1 MKYDIKAPS
10 HDGPEE
16 YVRKVRVH
24 HNTIE
29 HLVLFLPGLWLFSF
43 AVDPIWAFI
52 IGIVWPI
59 GRIKYALDYYKDAEK
74 KRSWFIFQY
83 ATNIYLCS
91 WIINWFYYKNRF
103 VKEFLNDLWGI
114 LGTGNMA
121 KTFASAIKETDRS
134 TLLAVG
140 SRSKDSAD
148 LFASTYNCIG
158 FDNYQ
163 KLLDDKDINS
173 IYLLLIHHILNFLI
187 RH

>member
-1 MKYDIKAPS
+1 MENFIYPGLLSSAVLLVYYFTLLQAGLARAKYGIKAPS

-74 KRSWFIFQY
+74 RSWFIFQY

-91 WIINWFYYKNRF
+91 WIINWFYYK
-103 VKEFLNDLWGI
+103 I
-114 LGTGNMA
+114 
-121 KTFASAIKETDRS
+121 AS
-134 TLLAVG
+134 
-140 SRSKDSAD
+140 
-148 LFASTYNCIG
+148 
-158 FDNYQ
+158 
-163 KLLDDKDINS
+163 
-173 IYLLLIHHILNFLI
+173 
-187 RH
+187 

>member
-1 MKYDIKAPS
+1 MENFIYPGLLSSVALLVYYFTLLQAGLARAKYGIKAPS

-74 KRSWFIFQY
+74 RGPGLYLSMPP
-83 ATNIYLCS
+83 IY
-91 WIINWFYYKNRF
+91 IY
-103 VKEFLNDLWGI
+103 V
-114 LGTGNMA
+114 LG
-121 KTFASAIKETDRS
+121 S
-134 TLLAVG
+134 L
-140 SRSKDSAD
+140 
-148 LFASTYNCIG
+148 IG
-158 FDNYQ
+158 FII
-163 KLLDDKDINS
+163 KIVS
-173 IYLLLIHHILNFLI
+173 
-187 RH
+187 

>member
-1 MKYDIKAPS
+1 MENFIYPGLLSSIALLVYYFTLLQAGLARAKYGIKAPS

-74 KRSWFIFQY
+74 RGPGLYSVSYTHLTLPTKRI
-83 ATNIYLCS
+83 
-91 WIINWFYYKNRF
+91 
-103 VKEFLNDLWGI
+103 V
-114 LGTGNMA
+114 
-121 KTFASAIKETDRS
+121 
-134 TLLAVG
+134 
-140 SRSKDSAD
+140 
-148 LFASTYNCIG
+148 
-158 FDNYQ
+158 
-163 KLLDDKDINS
+163 
-173 IYLLLIHHILNFLI
+173 
-187 RH
+187 